1 MVILPHLLIGAAIGL
16 RIHNAWA
23 IFILALAF
31 LFSNN
36 AFAAVPTS
44 GLVGYWNFDEGSG
57 TTAGD
62 SLGSGNTGTLT
73 NNVQG
78 LTLHS

>member
-1 MVILPHLLIGAAIGL
+1 MVFKSRTLPRLSILTLFLLSF
-16 RIHNAWA
+16 